1 MLSPKE
7 KGQLKRIRE
16 SVPMPDADTIMQ
28 KVIPSND
35 IGKYLDGT
43 YNKVGGYVTRSD
55 DSKHLKTY
63 NDFYNS
69 LRLDYPQSA
78 FNPFSDDSI
87 GVIRYKTDETSKI
100 KIPYSK
106 EMGGIDVGECPFS
119 GNGFTK
125 AANGEIIPEF
135 RSDGY
140 LEISDGS
147 QLSEIK
153 KDGTEFLRGVY
164 DANKGKFVSVE

>member
-43 YNKVGGYVTRSD
+43 YNRVGGYVTRAD

-135 RSDGY
+135 KYDEFAKLRDKA
-140 LEISDGS
+140 EIV
-147 QLSEIK
+147 EIK
-153 KDGTEFLRGVY
+153 KDGTEILRALY
-164 DANKGKFVSVE
+164 DEDLGKFIEQ